1 MISNQNTSKQSTSR
15 QNTILNL
22 RATLQDALLRAGRA
36 SPLLWLAVALWLAVM
51 ALAVLVLPAQYALRT
66 EDRQALLQAQSA
78 QTQRAQTARQDSAAG
93 LAQPLSQS
101 ESSQRNAA
109 QFKAVLAQAPLPEGA
124 QKTLFALAKRWEL
137 ELPQGQYKQA
147 CDNSGAWCS
156 YRMQLPVVGSYTA
169 VRGFVQD
176 ALHAL
181 PSLALD
187 GAAFKREAAASDELE
202 VALRWTLY
210 QAPGHAAGDMP

>member
-1 MISNQNTSKQSTSR
+1 MSSRSNAR
-15 QNTILNL
+15 LNV
-22 RATLQDALLRAGRA
+22 RVALQDAVLRASRA

-51 ALAVLVLPAQYALRT
+51 VLAVLVLPAQYALRAQDQ
-66 EDRQALLQAQSA
+66 EALLQAQNA
-78 QTQRAQTARQDSAAG
+78 QAQRAQAALQNSTAG
-93 LAQPLSQS
+93 PAQPLSQS

-124 QKTLFALAKRWEL
+124 QQTLFALAKRWQL

-147 CDNSGAWCS
+147 CDDSGAWCS
-156 YRMQLPVVGSYTA
+156 YRMQLPVVGSYSA

-181 PSLALD
+181 PSLALES
-187 GAAFKREAAASDELE
+187 AAFKREVAATDELE

-210 QAPGHAAGDMP
+210 QAPVRAAGDAP